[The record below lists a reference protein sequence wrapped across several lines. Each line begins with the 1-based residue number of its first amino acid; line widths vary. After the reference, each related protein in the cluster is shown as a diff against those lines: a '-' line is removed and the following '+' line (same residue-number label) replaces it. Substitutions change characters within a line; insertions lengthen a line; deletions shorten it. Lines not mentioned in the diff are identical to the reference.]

1 MDRPLAIGT
10 LIHFRGSIGVVID
23 EELEAFGE
31 VVDGEFEPEIFI
43 RVYWHDEARAT
54 WEEWETNMK
63 LFKVIG

>member
-23 EELEAFGE
+23 EELDTG
-31 VVDGEFEPEIFI
+31 GGMEPEIFI

-54 WEEWETNMK
+54 WEEWETNME
-63 LFKVIG
+63 LFEVIG

>member
-1 MDRPLAIGT
+1 M
-10 LIHFRGSIGVVID
+10 VID
-23 EELEAFGE
+23 EELDTG
-31 VVDGEFEPEIFI
+31 GGLEPEIFI